1 MRKDDAN
8 AARQSFIHYSPHV
21 VVGRIWSPGSGS
33 DTGTVDH
40 LQQSAIWHGRRLPRI
55 SVHPARS
62 SAENGDGQ
70 TFRTADGR
78 AQLSIYGAYNA
89 SADTPQSY
97 LDNYFDFQGAVV
109 GLKRATARFYV
120 VSGTRDKNLFYE
132 RCNFPPRH
140 DDVIDCLTITYPAA
154 DKAAWDAV
162 VARVS
167 RSLRN
172 GRDLAPRR

>member
-1 MRKDDAN
+1 MLPGKVSSIILLTSLLGVFGLPALVQTRERWTTYSN
-8 AARQSFIHYSPHV
+8 PRFGTAADY
-21 VVGRIWSPGSGS
+21 
-33 DTGTVDH
+33 
-40 LQQSAIWHGRRLPRI
+40 
-55 SVHPARS
+55 PASLFTQR
-62 SAENGDGQ
+62 APPPENGDGQ

-78 AQLSIYGAYNA
+78 AQLSIYGAYNV